1 MHLLSPIGSYKAGPH
16 GIQGIGANFVPEILD
31 TSVLDEVVTVT
42 TEQAY
47 AAGRRL
53 GTEEGVLAG
62 ISAGAAL
69 HVALELAKKE
79 ENAGKTIVALL
90 PDSGERYLTTPMYQK

>member
-1 MHLLSPIGSYKAGPH
+1 M
-16 GIQGIGANFVPEILD
+16 
-31 TSVLDEVVTVT
+31 
-42 TEQAY
+42 
-47 AAGRRL
+47 

-69 HVALELAKKE
+69 HAALELAKKE

-90 PDSGERYLTTPMYQK
+90 PDSGDRYLTTPMYQ